1 MAPLSVCA
9 LPYTWERSGQ
19 ELKLKS
25 VYPVTSLIPEQAI
38 SMLKAAREMSV
49 AFVAMINEADT
60 ISGKHHTDPQKLP
73 GPSIQTCRQVI
84 ARLLHSA
91 VGAI

>member
-1 MAPLSVCA
+1 LVFQVPVIQDGTSFGLC

-25 VYPVTSLIPEQAI
+25 VYSVTSLIPEQAS
-38 SMLKAAREMSV
+38 SMLKAARELGS

-73 GPSIQTCRQVI
+73 DRASKR
-84 ARLLHSA
+84 
-91 VGAI
+91 VGK